1 LPAGFVVCSRFSLV
15 PAVTQFEAQVVIME
29 LLDHKPLLTGGYK
42 AVLHIHS
49 GGCIAGSVSV

>member
-1 LPAGFVVCSRFSLV
+1 MCSRFSLV

-49 GGCIAGSVSV
+49 GGCTAGTVSV

>member
-1 LPAGFVVCSRFSLV
+1 VVCSRFSPV
-15 PAVTQFEAQVVIME
+15 PAVTQFEAQLVILE

-49 GGCIAGSVSV
+49 GGVAAA

>member
-1 LPAGFVVCSRFSLV
+1 MLCNRFSLV
-15 PAVTQFEAQVVIME
+15 PAVTQFEAQLVILE

-49 GGCIAGSVSV
+49 GEGGGQMGGAWG